1 MDQQQVTSTINGHV
15 SVNVEL
21 KIAVRDYEAMQKQL
35 FDLFG
40 SMGTVYR
47 EVDHIYN
54 ATIGYLMLRTIDDA
68 PSGILMAYE
77 RTPSSASE
85 QHVPMVTEYR
95 WAEVPNIDSTKAV
108 LSNSLEEMGII
119 RKRRSVL
126 TSGKYL
132 VHLDEVE
139 EVGIY
144 AEIIYRLEP
153 GEPIGQG
160 LRVLDDLMRRMQLDP
175 TLISGMSYH
184 DLLLVRRVEAE
195 EKVDDNI
202 KLERALGVCTE

>member
-1 MDQQQVTSTINGHV
+1 MDHQVTSTINGHV

-21 KIAVRDYEAMQKQL
+21 KIAVQDYDAMQKQL

-47 EVDHIYN
+47 EVDHIYG
-54 ATIGYLMLRTIDDA
+54 ACVGYLMLRMIDEA
-68 PSGILMAYE
+68 PNGILMAYE

-95 WAEVPNIDSTKAV
+95 WADVPSVDSMKAV
-108 LSNSLEEMGII
+108 LSNSLEELGVI
-119 RKRRSVL
+119 RKRRSLL
-126 TSGKYL
+126 TSGKFL

-139 EVGIY
+139 EVGVY
-144 AEIIYRLEP
+144 AEIIYRLDP

-160 LRVLDDLMRRMQLDP
+160 LRVMDDLMRKMQLDP

-195 EKVDDNI
+195 EKVDDGV
-202 KLERALGVCTE
+202 KLERALGVCPD